1 LKEQGG
7 HKVNIQVIT
16 DSTSNIPKKVADEL
30 NIKIIP
36 LSFTFGE
43 KQIKETEIGNVEFYK
58 LMEAENRIPQSSQP
72 PVKEFIDIYS
82 ECDQKGKK
90 VLGIFLSDKMSG
102 TYNTAVMAGE
112 MVKESCGKLE
122 FEIINSKT
130 NCMDMGYAAIRAAEE
145 ALKGKSFE
153 QVIDI
158 AKNILR
164 CSRFLFAPKNL
175 TYLRKG
181 GRIGGAQAL
190 IGNILK
196 INPILTVNDQ
206 GNTDIFD
213 KVRTQKK
220 AIERIL
226 EKLKEETELF
236 GIRNVTV
243 HHINELKEAQKLANM
258 VEKLIGIKPSIIPI
272 GPVIGLHVG
281 PGTIG
286 IAYTTEREIRKERIE
301 K

>member
-1 LKEQGG
+1 
-7 HKVNIQVIT
+7 VNIQVIT

-36 LSFTFGE
+36 LSFTFGDE
-43 KQIKETEIGNVEFYK
+43 QIKETEIKNVDFYK
-58 LMEAENRIPQSSQP
+58 LMEAKNRIPQSSQP
-72 PVKEFIDIYS
+72 PVKDFIDIYA
-82 ECDQKGKK
+82 ECAEKGKK

-102 TYNTAVMAGE
+102 TYNTAVMVGE
-112 MVKESCGKLE
+112 MVKESCGK
-122 FEIINSKT
+122 FEIEVINSKT
-130 NCMDMGYAAIRAAEE
+130 NCMDMGYAAIRAAQE
-145 ALKGKSFE
+145 AANGKSFE
-153 QVIDI
+153 QIVDI
-158 AKNILR
+158 AKHILR

-175 TYLRKG
+175 THLRKG

-196 INPILTVNDQ
+196 INPILTVNDE
-206 GNTDIFD
+206 GCTDIFD

-220 AIERIL
+220 AIERML
-226 EKLKEETELF
+226 DKLKEETKLS
-236 GIRNVTV
+236 GVRNVTV
-243 HHINELKEAQKLANM
+243 HHINELNEAQKLADM

-272 GPVIGLHVG
+272 GPIIGLHVG

-286 IAYTTEREIRKERIE
+286 IAYTTEREIRKERIA

>member
-1 LKEQGG
+1 MK
-7 HKVNIQVIT
+7 IQIVT

-30 NIKIIP
+30 GIKIIP

-43 KQIKETEIGNVEFYK
+43 KQIKETEIDNVEFYK
-58 LMEAENRIPQSSQP
+58 LMKSKNKIPQSSQP
-72 PVKEFIDIYS
+72 PLKEFIDIYE
-82 ECDQKGKK
+82 ECAQKGIK

-112 MVKESCGKLE
+112 MVKENYGE
-122 FEIINSKT
+122 FEVQVINSKT

-145 ALKGKSFE
+145 AINGKTFE
-153 QVIDI
+153 AVQDM

-190 IGNILK
+190 IGNVLK
-196 INPILTVNDQ
+196 INPILTVNDE
-206 GNTDIFD
+206 GGTDVFD

-226 EKLKEETELF
+226 DKMKMETEF
-236 GIRNVTV
+236 YGMQNATV
-243 HHINELKEAQKLANM
+243 HHINELKEAEKLANM
-258 VEKLIGIKPSIIPI
+258 VEKLTGIRPSIIPI

-286 IAYTTEREIRKERIE
+286 LAYATEREIRKERICQQ
-301 K
+301 KGGIS